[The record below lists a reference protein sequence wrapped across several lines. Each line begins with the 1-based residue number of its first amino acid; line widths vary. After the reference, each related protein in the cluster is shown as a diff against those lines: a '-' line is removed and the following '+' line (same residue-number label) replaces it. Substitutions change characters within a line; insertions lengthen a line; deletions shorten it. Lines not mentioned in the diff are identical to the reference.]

1 MANNKVQVDVIID
14 DKGNLKKVAH
24 DANKAGQGLDQA
36 AKASNNYSKGQKG
49 VAGATSNSTKAF
61 SKMSGGMGGMVGAY
75 ASFAA
80 QMFAVTAAFGYLKRA
95 GDLAVLQQ
103 GQIAYTS
110 ATGVAMRTLANDI
123 TAATD
128 AQITFRDASE
138 AAAIGIASGLSPEQL
153 TRLGTAARDASA
165 VLGRD
170 VTDSFNRLV
179 RGVTKAEPELLDE
192 LGIILR
198 LETANKNYA
207 ASLGI
212 LAKDLTQFQKSQA
225 VANEVLTQSEA
236 KYSAVLDA
244 VGRPPANEFN
254 KLAKS
259 MDDLSMKIQKVLLPA
274 ANAFATTL
282 MEVPLLAMGSFGLL
296 LKGPLAAMGVSL
308 NGVNVIA
315 VKAKAEQQALY
326 NAIELGAVKA
336 RLAVDRLKEAQM
348 QKVENV
354 AANSTSGSKTLQN
367 VQGKTFAT
375 MSARDKKQIDKSLKE
390 LEGKYKAHEVITKGI
405 FKGLKMSIVTEMQ
418 TGFAE
423 IAIAEKALE
432 VADTTTTNKM
442 KLNWLGLKATVSAA
456 AASTAKWAG
465 RILAAAGWI
474 GVAVTVISVLYELF
488 KKDVPK
494 TPAEDALERQA
505 ERIKSLTED
514 YEKLA
519 AIQKAM
525 YDSSKD
531 KEGNTTDT
539 GATWMAALGNQ
550 IGATGVSD
558 NKLFLEQMTALAVKR
573 DAGNIAQLEAKVKLA
588 EAALKNVGEKDPS
601 WKKNE
606 AESALNLAKN
616 TLSSAEQG
624 YTANQLTMRG
634 EAGVFST
641 AKNEAITDQEKNT
654 RKYLQDT
661 KSGIDSFIEATG
673 SQNKAFLDYQAILQK
688 VLDNPAS
695 VELKDL
701 NKAQQDAAE
710 MGKLVGQLGAMA
722 RDSSTAINS
731 FFLGL
736 APLNEAESAMQKIG
750 VEMAALEKINNAE
763 GDNKLKA
770 ENAAR
775 IALLKEEQTLLKSIN
790 DAEHEAAQ
798 AKLANAEKSA
808 VISRMANSVLRET
821 AMADMKVVDARQEQ
835 TDLTQEQANLNKV
848 IKRQAENQKSLAGE
862 ELAISK
868 AATAAQTEASK
879 ILTLKLAAQATL
891 IAYLEKEAALTR
903 ELEKVNLE
911 IFNKKNDQRMLQ
923 MDQILLENMSK
934 KVSMQQQMNTLVKAE
949 NDLKIQQ
956 ALRAQRK
963 SNPFAFLDQG
973 KEEAAM
979 NLQVA
984 VSSKKSDEDAVE
996 AERKMKLAQN
1006 VVEYNLLEMKYTLHA
1021 LEMEKLK
1028 LEQAATANKLR
1039 AEAAGEKDQ
1048 DVAGKLNAQAGVA
1061 ENLSERAGRLHKSLN
1076 DMIAE
1081 LPGMEAYAKTLIEKE
1096 ASGKLAAITENI
1108 SKLEEARDKVSDIG
1122 VLQDGIATS
1131 MQSNMESAFMSI
1143 VDGTKSAKQ
1152 AFADMALAIL
1162 GDIAQMIT
1170 RMMVFRALSSM
1181 FGPTFLA
1188 PDAGMTDFAAMND
1201 FSGVA
1206 RQGGVF
1212 SAGKK
1217 VSGYATGGVARGPGA
1232 GYPALLHGT
1241 EAVVPLPNGRSIPV
1255 EMKNGSGSV
1264 NNIVVN
1270 VSNDGKTSTSGSSG
1284 PDMDKLGVAIA
1295 KAVQQE
1301 LQSQK
1306 RSGGILNPYG
1316 VA

>member
-165 VLGRD
+165 ILGRD

-198 LETANKNYA
+198 LETANENYA
-207 ASLGI
+207 KSLGI
-212 LAKDLTQFQKSQA
+212 AAKDLTQFQKSQA

-244 VGRPPANEFN
+244 VGRPPTNEFN

-308 NGVNVIA
+308 NGVNEIA
-315 VKAKAEQQALY
+315 VKAKVEQQALY
-326 NAIELGAVKA
+326 DTIQAGAVKA
-336 RLAVDRLKEAQM
+336 KLAVDRLKESQM

-367 VQGKTFAT
+367 VQGKAYGDI
-375 MSARDKKQIDKSLKE
+375 SPRDKKQIDKSLKE

-418 TGFAE
+418 TGFGE

-432 VADTTTTNKM
+432 VADTTTTNRM

-456 AASTAKWAG
+456 AASTALWAG
-465 RILAAAGWI
+465 RLLALAGWI

-494 TPAEDALERQA
+494 TPAEEALERQS

-519 AIQKAM
+519 ATQKAM
-525 YDSSKD
+525 YDSSPKD
-531 KEGNTTDT
+531 KETGITTDT

-550 IGATGVSD
+550 VGATGVSD
-558 NKLFLEQMTALAVKR
+558 NKLFLEQMTSLAVKR
-573 DAGNIAQLEAKVKLA
+573 DTGNIAQLEAKVKLA
-588 EAALKNVGEKDPS
+588 EAALENVD
-601 WKKNE
+601 KKAPG
-606 AESALNLAKN
+606 AEQGAKTALEVAKN

-624 YTANQLTMRG
+624 YTANQLTIQG
-634 EAGVFST
+634 KAGVLRT
-641 AKNEAITDQEKNT
+641 ANNEAITDEQKNI

-661 KSGIDSFIEATG
+661 KSGIDSFIESTG
-673 SQNKAFLDYQAILQK
+673 SQNAAFTKYRDMLQK
-688 VLDNPAS
+688 LLDNPAS
-695 VELKDL
+695 VKLEEL
-701 NKAQQDAAE
+701 NKAQQDVAE
-710 MGKLVGQLGAMA
+710 MGQLVGQLPAMA
-722 RDSSTAINS
+722 KDSTSAIS
-731 FFLGL
+731 GFFLGL
-736 APLNEAESAMQKIG
+736 APMNEAESAMEKIG
-750 VEMAALEKINNAE
+750 IEMAALAKINEAE

-770 ENAAR
+770 ENKAR
-775 IALLKEEQTLLKSIN
+775 IDLLTEEQTLLKSIN
-790 DAEHEAAQ
+790 DAEHTAAK
-798 AKLANAEKSA
+798 AKLENAEKSA
-808 VISRMANSVLRET
+808 VISRMANSVLKET
-821 AMADMKVVDARQEQ
+821 AMADMKVVDAKQEQ
-835 TDLTQEQANLNKV
+835 TDLLQQQTNINEAIL
-848 IKRQAENQKSLAGE
+848 RQVKKGLKGE
-862 ELAISK
+862 ALEK
-868 AATAAQTEASK
+868 ATAAATNAGQKRELET
-879 ILTLKLAAQATL
+879 LTLKLATQKTL
-891 IAYLEKEAALTR
+891 IAYLEKEAALTL

-911 IFNKKNDQRMLQ
+911 IFNKK
-923 MDQILLENMSK
+923 K
-934 KVSMQQQMNTLVKAE
+934 
-949 NDLKIQQ
+949 
-956 ALRAQRK
+956 
-963 SNPFAFLDQG
+963 
-973 KEEAAM
+973 
-979 NLQVA
+979 
-984 VSSKKSDEDAVE
+984 
-996 AERKMKLAQN
+996 
-1006 VVEYNLLEMKYTLHA
+1006 
-1021 LEMEKLK
+1021 
-1028 LEQAATANKLR
+1028 
-1039 AEAAGEKDQ
+1039 
-1048 DVAGKLNAQAGVA
+1048 
-1061 ENLSERAGRLHKSLN
+1061 
-1076 DMIAE
+1076 
-1081 LPGMEAYAKTLIEKE
+1081 
-1096 ASGKLAAITENI
+1096 
-1108 SKLEEARDKVSDIG
+1108 
-1122 VLQDGIATS
+1122 
-1131 MQSNMESAFMSI
+1131 
-1143 VDGTKSAKQ
+1143 
-1152 AFADMALAIL
+1152 
-1162 GDIAQMIT
+1162 
-1170 RMMVFRALSSM
+1170 
-1181 FGPTFLA
+1181 
-1188 PDAGMTDFAAMND
+1188 
-1201 FSGVA
+1201 
-1206 RQGGVF
+1206 
-1212 SAGKK
+1212 
-1217 VSGYATGGVARGPGA
+1217 
-1232 GYPALLHGT
+1232 
-1241 EAVVPLPNGRSIPV
+1241 
-1255 EMKNGSGSV
+1255 
-1264 NNIVVN
+1264 
-1270 VSNDGKTSTSGSSG
+1270 
-1284 PDMDKLGVAIA
+1284 
-1295 KAVQQE
+1295 
-1301 LQSQK
+1301 
-1306 RSGGILNPYG
+1306 
-1316 VA
+1316 